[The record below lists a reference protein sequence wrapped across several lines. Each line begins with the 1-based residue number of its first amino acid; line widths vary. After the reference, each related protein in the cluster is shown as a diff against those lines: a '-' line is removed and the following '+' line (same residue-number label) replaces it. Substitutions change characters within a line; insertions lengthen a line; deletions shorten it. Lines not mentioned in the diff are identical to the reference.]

1 MIPVSLERGRADT
14 DYTLTIRDDEWQMN
28 ITLFEMLKQKYGID
42 LTHLDTVP
50 MDDEGKTAY
59 KALFKTVREAIKRK
73 RAGMWKREP

>member
-1 MIPVSLERGRADT
+1 
-14 DYTLTIRDDEWQMN
+14 MN

-59 KALFKTVREAIKRK
+59 KALFKTVRKQ
-73 RAGMWKREP
+73 